1 MLEIFVDA
9 DACPVKEEVLKVAYR
24 HDLVVHLVS
33 NQWLRIPVGPKI
45 NKVVVSDGFDAA
57 DDWIAENA
65 GVGDIC
71 ITGDIPL
78 AARCLENGA
87 TVIGH
92 GGRPFSDDNIGM
104 ALAMRE
110 LKSQLRDMGEDKGY
124 NASFTAKDRSTFL
137 SALESWAQKEMRA
150 HKAK

>member
-1 MLEIFVDA
+1 MPEIYVDA
-9 DACPVKEEVLKVAYR
+9 DACPVKEEILKVSYR

-33 NQWLRIPVGPKI
+33 NQWLRIPVGPKV

-65 GVGDIC
+65 GPLDIC
-71 ITGDIPL
+71 ITGDIQL

-87 TVIGH
+87 TVL
-92 GGRPFSDDNIGM
+92 GGTGKPFTADNIGM

-124 NASFTAKDRSTFL
+124 NAKFTGRDKSNFAN
-137 SALESWAQKEMRA
+137 ALEVCVQKALREA
-150 HKAK
+150 T